1 MNKFISNVSRRSWRL
16 TIMLLTLFCI
26 SGSVSAH
33 PMPNSVVFL
42 DIQSKKVYAELQL
55 PLNELELAFGHHVNQ
70 HPESLV
76 SRLSPQLKS
85 YIISHIHPV
94 SKDGKPWNV
103 SVENL
108 LVQKIPASASGPY
121 YELHAKVLMIP
132 SHGENTREFDLNYD
146 VIVHQ
151 VVTHFALISVR
162 QDWEAGLFGEKPVEL
177 GVISLDIR
185 SNQIF
190 PFKVNLAEGGIWN
203 GFKQTVILG
212 MHHIAEGTD
221 HLLFLLVLL
230 LPAPLLVNRKS
241 WGAFGGWRYS
251 WVRLL
256 KIVTAFTIGH
266 SLTLIAGAL
275 GLFTFPS
282 QLVEIVIAFSIIISA
297 IHAFRPVFSGR
308 EDVVAAGFGLIHGM
322 AFAGTLVNLNLDI
335 YHLGLSILGFN
346 LGIELMQLFVIVTI
360 FPWLIILS
368 KTSFYSIIR
377 ISGAVFSTLA
387 AAGWMMERITEDSN
401 FIADLTQRIVGDAP
415 WLVLALAI
423 TAIGSLSLKF
433 FPKVK
438 RKHEYS
444 EVIES

>member
-1 MNKFISNVSRRSWRL
+1 MNKFISNVSRRSRRL
-16 TIMLLTLFCI
+16 TIILLTLFCI
-26 SGSVSAH
+26 SGNVSAH

-42 DIQSKKVYAELQL
+42 DIQSKKIYAELQL
-55 PLNELELAFGHHVNQ
+55 PLNELELAFGHQVNQ

-94 SKDGKPWNV
+94 SKNGKPWNV

-203 GFKQTVILG
+203 GFNP
-212 MHHIAEGTD
+212 TD
-221 HLLFLLVLL
+221 CRRCTMVSFGACHYC
-230 LPAPLLVNRKS
+230 NRK
-241 WGAFGGWRYS
+241 FII
-251 WVRLL
+251 
-256 KIVTAFTIGH
+256 KI
-266 SLTLIAGAL
+266 
-275 GLFTFPS
+275 
-282 QLVEIVIAFSIIISA
+282 FSKGEA
-297 IHAFRPVFSGR
+297 
-308 EDVVAAGFGLIHGM
+308 E
-322 AFAGTLVNLNLDI
+322 T
-335 YHLGLSILGFN
+335 
-346 LGIELMQLFVIVTI
+346 
-360 FPWLIILS
+360 
-368 KTSFYSIIR
+368 
-377 ISGAVFSTLA
+377 
-387 AAGWMMERITEDSN
+387 
-401 FIADLTQRIVGDAP
+401 
-415 WLVLALAI
+415 
-423 TAIGSLSLKF
+423 
-433 FPKVK
+433 
-438 RKHEYS
+438 
-444 EVIES
+444 